1 MILCSSMLSFR
12 IADSIS
18 ITELM
23 PGFSSAGA
31 VGGNVAAPR
40 RGKYETVNWGAE
52 ADAHAG
58 DSNGRAERIG
68 ELIPA
73 GL

>member
-23 PGFSSAGA
+23 PGFSSARA
-31 VGGNVAAPR
+31 VGGNLAAPR

-52 ADAHAG
+52 ADAHG
-58 DSNGRAERIG
+58 GIRTGGRSDLG
-68 ELIPA
+68 S
-73 GL
+73 